1 MTDDNTARPDF
12 TQAGYRRIRI
22 PAACNRC
29 REKKL
34 KCDARKPWCSLCVKK
49 ESECVYAASRHRR
62 QSQLGSPSAP
72 ATMSA
77 GSAID
82 ETVSIHSTSPNRVR
96 NGTEVNNGAGAVSQ
110 SPANTDDTPQSS
122 SLLLRRQGLEVPSG
136 DALLPY
142 LDSFLENVHPISCN
156 NFLHPGCLCEGLD
169 RAPPLLLLALCSS
182 SSKFMAVENALQDGL
197 KWAEEAKWQIMR
209 SLDRTS
215 SLTVSAIQFLALHE
229 IHGAEYTAAANIAG
243 MGYAG
248 FLVASLTSEGIGIR
262 MALDLKLHIAPQ
274 DGIFLEQE
282 CRRRLMW
289 SVFVSDLLFNNER
302 PIVETDLL
310 LDLPLPCNIWSF
322 TQGVPCRTLTLRE
335 LQQQITDPSIQQATN
350 HCAYLISILTIRRN
364 IIQQVNSFTTSHA
377 KANLN

>member
-1 MTDDNTARPDF
+1 M
-12 TQAGYRRIRI
+12 
-22 PAACNRC
+22 
-29 REKKL
+29 
-34 KCDARKPWCSLCVKK
+34 
-49 ESECVYAASRHRR
+49 
-62 QSQLGSPSAP
+62 
-72 ATMSA
+72 
-77 GSAID
+77 
-82 ETVSIHSTSPNRVR
+82 
-96 NGTEVNNGAGAVSQ
+96 EVNNNTGGVSQ
-110 SPANTDDTPQSS
+110 SPVNTDDTPQSS

-182 SSKFMAVENALQDGL
+182 SSKFMTVENAHQDGL
-197 KWAEEAKWQIMR
+197 KWAEEAKWQFMR
-209 SLDRTS
+209 SLDRIS

-229 IHGAEYTAAANIAG
+229 IHGAEYTAAANVAG
-243 MGYAG
+243 TGYIEL
-248 FLVASLTSEGIGIR
+248 LVASLTFVGIGIR
-262 MALDLKLHIAPQ
+262 MALDLELHMAPQ

-302 PIVETDLL
+302 PIVETDVL

-350 HCAYLISILTIRRN
+350 HCAYLISILAIRRN
-364 IIQQVNSFTTSHA
+364 IIQQVDPSISNHA
-377 KANLN
+377 KANFN